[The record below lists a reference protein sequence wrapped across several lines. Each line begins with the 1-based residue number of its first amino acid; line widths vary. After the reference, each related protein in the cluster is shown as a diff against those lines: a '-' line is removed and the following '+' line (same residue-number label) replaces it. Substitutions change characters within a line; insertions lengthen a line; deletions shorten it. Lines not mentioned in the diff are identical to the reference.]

1 MSLAFNPIKLIL
13 LIVWV
18 YLCLYF
24 VQRVE
29 FSMLVPKNRKS
40 IANIFTLFA
49 GPIPLLVLLIIDAAK
64 KSSQSG
70 DSVLR

>member
-1 MSLAFNPIKLIL
+1 MPIPAFMNYSPITCLANITCLGVSLAFNPIKLIF

-40 IANIFTLFA
+40 IANIFT
-49 GPIPLLVLLIIDAAK
+49 
-64 KSSQSG
+64 
-70 DSVLR
+70 